1 MNNEILEK
9 ARALGEAIAASEEFK
24 TLKEAE
30 EAQENDEGAMALLKS
45 YNEERKALAEEIAG
59 GKVSDERMAEIRKTL
74 EDRFEEV
81 MGNPVIARYSEAQQT
96 FESIVSQMNAILTYY
111 ITGEISASCG
121 GNCAGCSGGC
131 GQ

>member
-1 MNNEILEK
+1 MNNILTK
-9 ARALGEAIAASEEFK
+9 ARELGEAIVESEEFK
-24 TLKEAE
+24 TLKAAE

-45 YNEERKALAEEIAG
+45 YNDERKALAEEISKG
-59 GKVSDERMAEIRKTL
+59 VPEERMAEIRKIL

-81 MGNPVIARYSEAQQT
+81 MSNPVIAEYSEAQQT

-111 ITGEISASCG
+111 LTGEISASCG
-121 GNCAGCSGGC
+121 GNCAGCAGGC